1 MHSHYYR
8 RAISSDLPR
17 HNINVIDILLRTSIK
32 EKHRGWMKY
41 AAFRGARAFQLELP
55 PSEYVRRNTRKK
67 EKVQCGG
74 STRAGGGGMKRN
86 KMEKREIRPRK
97 FNDGRGRNMRRDE
110 AATWRQSHGSGSHKC
125 NAEVTGLQSDH
136 LTVPQDRVR

>member
-1 MHSHYYR
+1 MHSHSYR
-8 RAISSDLPR
+8 RAISSDLPQ

-41 AAFRGARAFQLELP
+41 AAFQGARAFELP
-55 PSEYVRRNTRKK
+55 PGIRPT
-67 EKVQCGG
+67 QCEERGAG
-74 STRAGGGGMKRN
+74 SMWRLDPAGAGGGEGGVRRN

-97 FNDGRGRNMRRDE
+97 FNGGRGRDMRRDE

-125 NAEVTGLQSDH
+125 SAEVRGLQSDH
-136 LTVPQDRVR
+136 LPSGRGR